1 MAINMS
7 GAKIDDSSRTSL
19 LSSKI
24 DSSSFGGVE
33 ANEYGFWDYAFNSK
47 ISRGD
52 TTGSALAGI
61 TAEFVTEFNR
71 VMGDYKTKINTTV
84 EKIQAIQSNGAFQ
97 GSAITTALTNFVEG
111 IKSLAASYITA
122 LETVENQIVASVE
135 AAYQQQDTDIS
146 TDLNTDTGTLEDSAP
161 TV

>member
-19 LSSKI
+19 LGSNI
-24 DSSSFGGVE
+24 DTSSFGGVE
-33 ANEYGFWDYAFNSK
+33 ANQYSFSEYVMNSSIK
-47 ISRGD
+47 KGD
-52 TTGSALAGI
+52 TTGAALAGI
-61 TAEFVTEFNR
+61 TAEFVSEFNR
-71 VMGDYKTKINTTV
+71 VMGEYKAKINATV

-111 IKSLAASYITA
+111 IKSVAASYITA
-122 LETVENQIVASVE
+122 LETAENQIAASVE
-135 AAYQQQDTDIS
+135 AAYSQQDTDIS
-146 TDLNTDTGTLEDSAP
+146 ADLNTDTGTLEGSAP